1 MRTTRVVD
9 NTPIGREA
17 AVAQPS
23 SLAPL
28 TAPPATAALYQFE
41 PMLRRYFARRIRR
54 DEVDDM
60 VQEVFLRM
68 QSQLPAIDHIDRYLF
83 RVASNVL
90 TDRLRH
96 AASRKETLHEHMQ
109 EVHHPVDDR
118 SPEKLALTRETLDRV
133 AEAIGRLPEKTRD
146 IFVLH
151 RFKDMTCADIAALM
165 GISAS
170 AIEKHIFKA
179 LVVLNDEVGAV

>member
-1 MRTTRVVD
+1 MRTTRVVES
-9 NTPIGREA
+9 TSIGRPA
-17 AVAQPS
+17 TVIQA
-23 SLAPL
+23 SLPAL
-28 TAPPATAALYQFE
+28 TAPSETAALHQYE

-54 DEVDDM
+54 DDVDDM

-96 AASRKETLHEHMQ
+96 ADSRKETLHEHLQ
-109 EVHHPVDDR
+109 EVHHPVDER
-118 SPEKLALTRETLDRV
+118 SPERLALTHEALDRV
-133 AEAIGRLPEKTRD
+133 ALAIERLPEKTRD

-151 RFKDMTCADIAALM
+151 RFKDMTCNDIAALM
-165 GISAS
+165 GVSAS
-170 AIEKHIFKA
+170 AIEKHVIKA
-179 LVVLNDEVGAV
+179 LVALNDEMGRS

>member
-1 MRTTRVVD
+1 MRTTRVVE
-9 NTPIGREA
+9 NTSIGRPA
-17 AVAQPS
+17 TVIHTSVP
-23 SLAPL
+23 PL
-28 TAPPATAALYQFE
+28 TAAPATTALHQYE

-54 DEVDDM
+54 DDVDDM

-96 AASRKETLHEHMQ
+96 AVSRKETLHEHLQ

-118 SPEKLALTRETLDRV
+118 SPEKLALTQETLDRV
-133 AEAIGRLPEKTRD
+133 ALAIGRLPEKTRD

-151 RFKDMTCADIAALM
+151 RFKDMTCGAIAALM
-165 GISAS
+165 GVSAS
-170 AIEKHIFKA
+170 AIEKHIVKA
-179 LVVLNDEVGAV
+179 LVALNDEMGS